1 MRRLTWLSLVILAI
15 GCSTIPPQQGTDN
28 AEILLAAPE
37 SQVRAAVIQ
46 VLVEG
51 GYPIQQGDGKGPVVR
66 TGYREEG
73 YREEMDSPGDSLH
86 RSRFGKG
93 RSRVEVTIVSE
104 DDTSTRLTIQVAYE
118 GKDSLFTSWQPYVP
132 TLPQS
137 AANQI
142 RLIKNALGLL

>member
-1 MRRLTWLSLVILAI
+1 MRRLTWLSLVILTI

-66 TGYREEG
+66 TGYREE
-73 YREEMDSPGDSLH
+73 MDSPGDSLH

-118 GKDSLFTSWQPYVP
+118 GKDSLFASWQPYVP

>member
-1 MRRLTWLSLVILAI
+1 MRRLTWLSLVILTV

-66 TGYREEG
+66 TGYREE
-73 YREEMDSPGDSLH
+73 MDSPVDALH

-93 RSRVEVTIVSE
+93 RSRVEVTIVPES
-104 DDTSTRLTIQVAYE
+104 DTSTRLTIQVAYE
-118 GKDSLFTSWQPYVP
+118 GKDSLFASWQPYVP
-132 TLPQS
+132 TLPHS

>member
-1 MRRLTWLSLVILAI
+1 MRRLTWLSLVILTI

-66 TGYREEG
+66 TGYREE
-73 YREEMDSPGDSLH
+73 MDSPGNSLH

-104 DDTSTRLTIQVAYE
+104 GDISTRLTIQVAYE
-118 GKDSLFTSWQPYVP
+118 GKDSLFASWQPYVP

>member
-1 MRRLTWLSLVILAI
+1 MRRLTWLSLVILTI

-37 SQVRAAVIQ
+37 NQVRAAVIQ

-51 GYPIQQGDGKGPVVR
+51 GYPIQQGNGKGPVVR
-66 TGYREEG
+66 TG

-118 GKDSLFTSWQPYVP
+118 GKDSLFASWQPYVP

>member
-1 MRRLTWLSLVILAI
+1 MRRLTWLSLVILTI

-51 GYPIQQGDGKGPVVR
+51 GYPIQQGNGKGPVVR
-66 TGYREEG
+66 TG

-118 GKDSLFTSWQPYVP
+118 GKDSLFASWQPYVP

>member
-1 MRRLTWLSLVILAI
+1 MRRLTWLSLVILTV

-46 VLVEG
+46 VLVGG

-66 TGYREEG
+66 TG

-93 RSRVEVTIVSE
+93 RSRVEVTIVPES
-104 DDTSTRLTIQVAYE
+104 DTSTRLTIQVAYE
-118 GKDSLFTSWQPYVP
+118 GKDSLFASWQPYVP

>member
-1 MRRLTWLSLVILAI
+1 MRRLTWLSLVILTV
-15 GCSTIPPQQGTDN
+15 GCSTIPPQQGTDH

-51 GYPIQQGDGKGPVVR
+51 GYPIQQRDGKGPVVR
-66 TGYREEG
+66 TD

-104 DDTSTRLTIQVAYE
+104 SDTSTRLTIQVAYE
-118 GKDSLFTSWQPYVP
+118 GKNSLFASWQPYVP

>member
-1 MRRLTWLSLVILAI
+1 MRRLTWLSLVILTI
-15 GCSTIPPQQGTDN
+15 SCSTIPPQQGTDN

-37 SQVRAAVIQ
+37 NQVRAAVIQ

-66 TGYREEG
+66 TG

-118 GKDSLFTSWQPYVP
+118 GKDSLFASWQPYVP